1 MLLACATSALLLG
14 GPRTPMRHPAVAMAA
29 IGANKAAEEAQK
41 AEYFAMLPWEVPT
54 RIELPFGMKSSLDL
68 RAFVQPFNRSDA
80 VMSGVWVC
88 QEGVSR
94 EKVYPQPRKNGKD
107 GWRSIGLVSALD
119 EASLPLAV
127 ARQRDLI
134 IAWANEYVR
143 AYKTD
148 EKVFNFAPDAP
159 PIRIAYGDR
168 PSPTS
173 WNWITDIT
181 WEGDLTE
188 VPLDTPIDESVR
200 CGFFGSASRSQMGRT
215 KDGRQAGFRFVAIEL
230 PD

>member
-107 GWRSIGLVSALD
+107 EGVVFGDYNCGFVTSECKQTRAGSATPASRLIAVQLPAPPVHVDAAVQPRASWGSQQRISIG
-119 EASLPLAV
+119 
-127 ARQRDLI
+127 
-134 IAWANEYVR
+134 R
-143 AYKTD
+143 A
-148 EKVFNFAPDAP
+148 A
-159 PIRIAYGDR
+159 
-168 PSPTS
+168 
-173 WNWITDIT
+173 
-181 WEGDLTE
+181 
-188 VPLDTPIDESVR
+188 
-200 CGFFGSASRSQMGRT
+200 
-215 KDGRQAGFRFVAIEL
+215 
-230 PD
+230 